1 MFTTNPLSGEI
12 DAVAEPLFNIEVSND
27 KLAIVMLV
35 KPLPSPKNVE
45 PLAATI
51 FPPLTIV
58 EPVTNNPPLIE
69 V

>member
-35 KPLPSPKNVE
+35 KPLPSPSYLE
-45 PLAATI
+45 PLATI
-51 FPPLTIV
+51 TFP
-58 EPVTNNPPLIE
+58 PVTNNPPLTFRD
-69 V
+69 